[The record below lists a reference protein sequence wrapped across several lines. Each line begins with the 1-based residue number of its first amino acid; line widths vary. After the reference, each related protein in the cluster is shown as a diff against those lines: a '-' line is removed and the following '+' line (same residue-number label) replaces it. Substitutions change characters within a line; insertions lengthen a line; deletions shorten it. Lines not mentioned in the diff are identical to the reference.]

1 MPALDYQTWFNQNIY
16 PQIASGQLK
25 FSSPTAALGN
35 ANVKQNYDAYVI
47 RTQQNDQIA
56 AAQAVNDTQNQATQD
71 LAKQLGIITDTN
83 KATVDA
89 VTNDW
94 PKAIQDALNKNN
106 TEVVAPLI
114 TSLADANKQITD
126 LTGSLINNQQAFQAQ
141 AQQQADDFNRRFG
154 MLESQNKTLSESL
167 IAAQA
172 ETKAQQERAINLA
185 SARIPTPN
193 PVAAAPVLASQRR
206 SVVGNSSSNMLSNL
220 QILSTPG
227 KGNSLAGLQIA

>member
-1 MPALDYQTWFNQNIY
+1 MPAQDFQSWFNQNVY

-25 FSSPTAALGN
+25 FSSPAAALGN
-35 ANVKQNYDAYVI
+35 ANVKQNYDAYVT
-47 RTQQNDQIA
+47 RTAQNEAIA
-56 AAQAVNDTQNQATQD
+56 AAQAVGAQQNQDTQD

-83 KATVDA
+83 KATVNA

-126 LTGSLINNQQAFQAQ
+126 LTGSLSQNQQAFQVQ
-141 AQQQADDFNRRFG
+141 AQQQSDDFNQRFG
-154 MLESQNKTLSESL
+154 LLETQNKTLSDSL

-193 PVAAAPVLASQRR
+193 PVAAAPVLAGQRR
-206 SVVGNSSSNMLSNL
+206 SVVGNSASNMLSNL

>member
-126 LTGSLINNQQAFQAQ
+126 LTGSLSNNQQAFQAQ

-193 PVAAAPVLASQRR
+193 PVATAPVLASQRR